1 MKILTCCL
9 AFLLL
14 SGAAMAGPAPEVVA
28 LAKSLG
34 GKAYWL
40 RIGVVRLQWE
50 MGGGTDAANVYRD
63 GTVKYEARFGG
74 IRKVESTS
82 FDQFLADAERVI
94 HQGGKSM
101 TVKAMHSG
109 AGVTIATAK
118 AEGDQMVIEFQD
130 ASKSKQK
137 VTFKFGDGPYGVEDV
152 NRLLKVCFADSEA
165 EAKGTATV
173 TLALGMSI
181 EEVVAAKGAPK
192 TRVELGAKTI
202 LTYPDMKLVF
212 ENGKLVDVQ

>member
-1 MKILTCCL
+1 MKSLACIL
-9 AFLLL
+9 ALLF
-14 SGAAMAGPAPEVVA
+14 AATPAAAGPAPEVVA
-28 LAKSLG
+28 LAKSLE
-34 GKAYWL
+34 GKSIWL
-40 RIGVVRLQWE
+40 RVGVVRLQWQ

-74 IRKVESTS
+74 MRKTEATS

-101 TVKAMHSG
+101 TVKAMNSG
-109 AGVTIATAK
+109 TGVTITTAK
-118 AEGDQMVIEFQD
+118 AEDDQMVIEFHD
-130 ASKSKQK
+130 AAKSKQK
-137 VTFKFGDGPYGVEDV
+137 VTFKFGNGAYGVEDV

-173 TLALGMSI
+173 TIKMGMTV
-181 EEVVAAKGAPK
+181 EEVIAAKGAPK
-192 TRVELGAKTI
+192 TKVELGSKTI